1 MMRFVDLHH
10 KHQQSQL
17 AVEELEKKKSRF
29 CLAKVIRIW
38 RKTKQQW
45 LMLLHEK
52 WQHHHVPHLS
62 IIIVVIVDRPCLLL
76 HVQCE
81 INWWWFVGAA
91 LWWIFVC
98 LLTEKAG
105 AIFAVLV
112 FLSVWRFAEISKS
125 TCLAQSKEHQP
136 CNLEVVSLNLT
147 ARNLRL
153 LQIFKH
159 FWRNFVCKWGVRPLG
174 ISSFCGSIS
183 VKQLSPSK
191 LEMSSRANNVSSKGG
206 AISSN

>member
-1 MMRFVDLHH
+1 VKASESWCFASWQKISKSINQQQQQQQVLTTTSAQWQRINKKILHVKQKKATETVAKNETDKQESQQLHMMRFVDLHH

-81 INWWWFVGAA
+81 IN
-91 LWWIFVC
+91 
-98 LLTEKAG
+98 
-105 AIFAVLV
+105 
-112 FLSVWRFAEISKS
+112 
-125 TCLAQSKEHQP
+125 
-136 CNLEVVSLNLT
+136 
-147 ARNLRL
+147 
-153 LQIFKH
+153 
-159 FWRNFVCKWGVRPLG
+159 
-174 ISSFCGSIS
+174 
-183 VKQLSPSK
+183 
-191 LEMSSRANNVSSKGG
+191 
-206 AISSN
+206 